1 MEESIEDYLA
11 HYASKYYDPV
21 KAHEYYLKTRELKG
35 RRSSSNLNAEGKKV
49 WSYTKNEISTAKKN
63 DVQEEKNN
71 RDNQIKEL
79 RVKAD
84 KTRESISSKLEELR
98 KSLSDITKWNKELA
112 EDKRDTAIERLQN
125 QKIPEGLSEEERARR
140 IAERNAKIAKL
151 RDDAKEEKAT
161 ISESSSKTRAQ
172 YSSDA
177 KAQRAKV
184 ASDLKAAI
192 SATREAYKTAKTSLD
207 ESYETIYQKEYDK
220 IRAEYGK

>member
-1 MEESIEDYLA
+1 MTEPNEDYLA

-63 DVQEEKNN
+63 DAQKEKNN

-79 RVKAD
+79 RAKAD
-84 KTRESISSKLEELR
+84 KARESISSKLEELR

-125 QKIPEGLSEEERARR
+125 QKIPEGLPEEERARR

>member
-1 MEESIEDYLA
+1 MAESIEDYLA

-21 KAHEYYLKTRELKG
+21 KAHEYYLRTRELKG

-71 RDNQIKEL
+71 RDNQIKAL

-192 SATREAYKTAKTSLD
+192 TATREAYKTAKTSLD

>member
-1 MEESIEDYLA
+1 MAEPIEDYLA

-21 KAHEYYLKTRELKG
+21 KAHEYYLRTRELKG

-49 WSYTKNEISTAKKN
+49 WSYTKNEISTAKKS

-79 RVKAD
+79 RAKAD

-98 KSLSDITKWNKELA
+98 KSLSDITKWNKDLA
-112 EDKRDTAIERLQN
+112 EDKRDAAIERLQN

>member
-1 MEESIEDYLA
+1 MEETIEDYLA

-98 KSLSDITKWNKELA
+98 KSLADITKWNKELA

-177 KAQRAKV
+177 KAQRARV

>member
-1 MEESIEDYLA
+1 MAEPIEDYLA
-11 HYASKYYDPV
+11 HHASKYYDPV

-71 RDNQIKEL
+71 HDNQIKEL
-79 RVKAD
+79 RAKAD

-98 KSLSDITKWNKELA
+98 KSLSDITKWNKDLA
-112 EDKRDTAIERLQN
+112 EDKRDAAIERLQN

-140 IAERNAKIAKL
+140 ISERNEKIAKL

>member
-1 MEESIEDYLA
+1 MAEPIEDYLA

-21 KAHEYYLKTRELKG
+21 KAHEYYLRTRELKG

-49 WSYTKNEISTAKKN
+49 WSYTKNEISTAKKS

-79 RVKAD
+79 RAKAD

-98 KSLSDITKWNKELA
+98 KSLSDITKWNKDLA

>member
-1 MEESIEDYLA
+1 MEEPIEDYLA

-79 RVKAD
+79 RAKAD

-98 KSLSDITKWNKELA
+98 KSLSDIAKWNTELA
-112 EDKRDTAIERLQN
+112 EDKRDTAIELLRN
-125 QKIPEGLSEEERARR
+125 QKIPDGLPEEERARR

-151 RDDAKEEKAT
+151 RDNAKEEKAT

>member
-1 MEESIEDYLA
+1 MAESIEDYLA

-21 KAHEYYLKTRELKG
+21 KAHEYYLRTRELKG

-71 RDNQIKEL
+71 RDNQIKAL
-79 RVKAD
+79 RAKAD

-112 EDKRDTAIERLQN
+112 EDKRDTAIERLRN

>member
-1 MEESIEDYLA
+1 MAEPIEDYLA

-63 DVQEEKNN
+63 DVQEEKSN

>member
-1 MEESIEDYLA
+1 MAESIEDYLA

-21 KAHEYYLKTRELKG
+21 KAHEYYLRTRELKG

-71 RDNQIKEL
+71 RDNQIKAL

-112 EDKRDTAIERLQN
+112 EDKRDTAIERLRN

>member
-1 MEESIEDYLA
+1 MAESIEDYLA

-21 KAHEYYLKTRELKG
+21 KAHEYYLRTRELKG
-35 RRSSSNLNAEGKKV
+35 RRSSSNLNVEGKKV

-63 DVQEEKNN
+63 DVREEKNN
-71 RDNQIKEL
+71 RDNQIKAL

-192 SATREAYKTAKTSLD
+192 TATREAYKTAKTSLD

>member
-1 MEESIEDYLA
+1 MAEPIEDYLA

-21 KAHEYYLKTRELKG
+21 KAHEYYLRTRELKG

-71 RDNQIKEL
+71 RDNQIKAL

-112 EDKRDTAIERLQN
+112 EDKRDTAIERLRN

-172 YSSDA
+172 YSNDA

>member
-1 MEESIEDYLA
+1 MAESIEDYLA

-21 KAHEYYLKTRELKG
+21 KAHEYYLRTRELKG

-71 RDNQIKEL
+71 RDNQIKAL
-79 RVKAD
+79 RAKAD

>member
-1 MEESIEDYLA
+1 MAESIEDYLA

-71 RDNQIKEL
+71 RDTQIKEL
-79 RVKAD
+79 RAKAD
-84 KTRESISSKLEELR
+84 KTRESIFSKLEELR

-220 IRAEYGK
+220 IRAEYGN

>member
-1 MEESIEDYLA
+1 MEETIEDYLA

-79 RVKAD
+79 RAKAD
-84 KTRESISSKLEELR
+84 KTRESITSKLEELR

-125 QKIPEGLSEEERARR
+125 QKIPEVLPEEERARR

>member
-1 MEESIEDYLA
+1 MEDTIEDYLA

-63 DVQEEKNN
+63 DAQKEKNN

-79 RVKAD
+79 RAKAD

-98 KSLSDITKWNKELA
+98 KSLFDITKWNKELA

-125 QKIPEGLSEEERARR
+125 QKIPEGLPEEERSRR

>member
-1 MEESIEDYLA
+1 MAEPIEDYLA
-11 HYASKYYDPV
+11 YYASKYYDPV

-79 RVKAD
+79 RAKAD

-98 KSLSDITKWNKELA
+98 KSLSDITKWTKELA
-112 EDKRDTAIERLQN
+112 EDKRDAAIERLQN

-140 IAERNAKIAKL
+140 ISERNEKIAKL

>member
-1 MEESIEDYLA
+1 MAEPIEDYLA
-11 HYASKYYDPV
+11 HYVSKYYDPV

-35 RRSSSNLNAEGKKV
+35 KRSSSNLNAEGKKV

-79 RVKAD
+79 RAKAD

-140 IAERNAKIAKL
+140 IAKL

-184 ASDLKAAI
+184 ANDLKAAI